1 MTAKAA
7 KDVLKK
13 EWIRTGDIKVYFGC
27 SEGKACQIMKEIK
40 LFQDSTGGFLRGV
53 CHTDDLKAWIAHNK
67 ESKAVR
73 ANV

>member
-27 SEGKACQIMKEIK
+27 SDGKACQIMKEIK
-40 LFQDSTGGFLRGV
+40 AFQDSTGGFMPYGRFKGV
-53 CHTDDLKAWIAHNK
+53 DSAQQG
-67 ESKAVR
+67 
-73 ANV
+73 